1 MTGLPHLAARWVGT
15 PLAMH
20 PGKADIMAR
29 AFGGR
34 VLGQP
39 VAQVNGGEPMA
50 ALLIDPMAETEPD
63 YVRPF
68 ITNSVAI
75 IAIEGV
81 LCAKGKWVGKNS
93 GETSY
98 EGIMAQVAMARQDPM
113 VRGVV
118 LEVDSPGGEVSGM
131 FACARAIHALAQ
143 EKPVLA
149 ILSDMAC
156 SAGYALAS
164 AANAI
169 IIPDTGCAGSIGVIA
184 LHASYAGMLEREGV
198 EITILKAGARKADL
212 NPYEALPTDVR
223 DRYLADLEGLREKF
237 AATVA
242 LHRGA
247 RLDLA
252 AAMATEAETYT
263 GQAAVDAGLADA
275 VADPQEALAAFIA
288 DINSQPGPAR

>member
-1 MTGLPHLAARWVGT
+1 MTGLPHLAARWVGV
-15 PLAMH
+15 PIAMH

-29 AFGGR
+29 AFGPR
-34 VLGQP
+34 VIGSD
-39 VAQVNGGEPMA
+39 VRQVRGSEPLA
-50 ALLIDPMAETEPD
+50 GVLIDPMEQSEPD

-68 ITNSVAI
+68 ITESVAI
-75 IAIEGV
+75 IGIEGV
-81 LCAKGKWVGKNS
+81 LCAKGKWVGRNS

-98 EGIMAQVAMARQDPM
+98 EGIMAQVAMAREDPM

-143 EKPVLA
+143 EKPVIA

-156 SAGYALAS
+156 SAGYALSS
-164 AANAI
+164 AASAI

-198 EITILKAGARKADL
+198 DITILKAGARKADL
-212 NPYEALPTDVR
+212 NPYEALPADVR
-223 DRYLADLEGLREKF
+223 DRYLVELESLREKF
-237 AATVA
+237 AETVG
-242 LHRGA
+242 LHRGD
-247 RLDLA
+247 RLDKA
-252 AAMATEAETYT
+252 AALATEAETYT

-275 VADPQEALAAFIA
+275 VSDPQAALAAFIA
-288 DINSQPGPAR
+288 EIKSQPGSAR